1 MQQCYSETSDLH
13 LSSRCGAPLI
23 KPDLQ
28 LVQLPQT
35 NQLPRSSHLLLK
47 VDFRHVNLLSK
58 ASEVLTSH
66 VVLVKSFLKPKL
78 LKTLTVLCEI
88 WPDFEGVCYQI
99 LGAACERNRQLLTTG
114 AAVS

>member
-1 MQQCYSETSDLH
+1 MIYILAAGVEHH
-13 LSSRCGAPLI
+13 LL

-28 LVQLPQT
+28 LVRLPQT
-35 NQLPRSSHLLLK
+35 NQLPRSHLLLK
-47 VDFRHVNLLSK
+47 VDFKHVNLLSK

-88 WPDFEGVCYQI
+88 WPDFEGGCYQI
-99 LGAACERNRQLLTTG
+99 LGAACERNRQLLMTG